1 MGPELILKK
10 KYSKG
15 VDVFATGIILYMLL
29 TGGEHPL
36 YESGNFQLE
45 KYKQ

>member
-15 VDVFATGIILYMLL
+15 VDVYATGIILYMLL

-36 YESGNFQLE
+36 YKSGDFQLE
-45 KYKQ
+45 KYK